1 MPHINFGGLAQ
12 ALLLQ
17 AELLVPMW
25 LPGGRVRGHEYRC
38 ASLSGGVGESCSVN
52 LKNGKWADFAGDDNC
67 RGLDLISL
75 YAAIHGLTM
84 ARAAIELARDLGLED
99 IAHLHHDAANG
110 MHVARA
116 NPVRKL
122 HPPAT
127 APSQPSHP
135 EPARERW
142 RTMMPVPSNAPVPTF
157 WHSFRSMS
165 DIEHKAPYRVNGQL
179 LGYVV
184 RFRTSDGGKETLPY
198 TWCRSERDGSMKWH
212 WRQFDEPRPL
222 FYPGG
227 EHPDG
232 RTVLLVEGEIKAQ
245 TLQAL
250 LESAAPGIYCVASW
264 PGGSKSWSKAAWDW
278 LAGCTV
284 LLWPDC
290 DAKRAPLTRQER
302 ESCLDELAHAVLR
315 QSKPL
320 LPEAKQPG
328 MMAMRGIGAMLR
340 DRHGCSVSLLPIPKP
355 GAVDDGWDA
364 RDAIETDGWDGAR
377 MLAFFGRAQPLPYEI
392 GTGKSAPSSATF
404 VARTVQVGGV
414 GQGLRQSGDG
424 LNNRRTPLDSHSGD
438 ELGDG
443 VEDAFQ
449 AHLDFIVRQSNL
461 SGPWAVQVNRKLVIA
476 ALRKAPD
483 LAGCIGFDE
492 LRVGVSVRRPWPW
505 RDGTGAPKDTDDL
518 RLGDFLST
526 TYGLRSGPR
535 NALSEAIDTVAD
547 DARFH
552 PVRDWLNGLVW
563 DGNERIDTWLIHVL
577 DFDVEALSGKFCR
590 YLELVGRFVLL
601 GLVARVMRPGCK
613 FDYAMVLEGKG
624 GIGKSTFIKALV
636 GEEFFSDTHF
646 DIGAGKDGF
655 EQFEGLWAY
664 ELSELT
670 ALRKADSEQIKQFFS
685 SQVDRYRGA
694 YGRYVQ
700 DHPRQVVIFC
710 STNKK
715 QYLFDLSGN
724 RRFWP
729 VWLPGP
735 VNLEWLAKYRAQ
747 LFAEALVRFT
757 QGERYF
763 PSSQEEETYFVPEQE
778 KRLVETSVQS
788 RLYEL
793 LTRKEVRQGEGR
805 LTLDLTAKTTFV
817 TIHQLVE
824 ALGTDAGKSGPMLES
839 QIRSWLERYGWE
851 NRREKT
857 GLRRRGYAC
866 PQLWPP
872 TIEEDDE
879 GTAQVPS
886 AQPATSASALTSDSS
901 MPESGTRLT
910 EGKRGSD
917 DAPL

>member
-1 MPHINFGGLAQ
+1 MGTIEKGAGGHLPPIHFGALAQ
-12 ALLLQ
+12 ALLSR
-17 AELLVPMW
+17 ADTLVPLW
-25 LPGGRVRGHEYRC
+25 LPGGRARGHEYKC
-38 ASLSGGVGESCSVN
+38 GSLGGGAGESCSVN
-52 LKNGKWADFAGDDNC
+52 LTTGKWADFAGDDSN

-84 ARAAIELARDLGLED
+84 AKAAIELARDLGLED
-99 IAHLHHDAANG
+99 VAQVRRDAGHAG
-110 MHVARA
+110 RAPPQIPEPSSPTTSPSPSSAR
-116 NPVRKL
+116 K
-122 HPPAT
+122 
-127 APSQPSHP
+127 P
-135 EPARERW
+135 EPAREGW
-142 RTMMPVPSNAPVPTF
+142 QTMMPVPPNAPAPTF
-157 WHSFRSMS
+157 RHPFRSAS
-165 DIEHKAPYRVNGQL
+165 DIEHKAPYRVDGQL

-198 TWCRSERDGSMKWH
+198 TWCKSERDGTMKWH

-227 EHPDG
+227 EHPGGKHPDG
-232 RTVLLVEGEIKAQ
+232 RTVVLVEGEIKAEV
-245 TLQAL
+245 LQAT

-264 PGGSKSWSKAAWDW
+264 PGGSKAWSKALWDW
-278 LAGCTV
+278 LAGNTV

-290 DAKRAPLTRQER
+290 DAKRVALTKTER
-302 ESCLDELAHAVLR
+302 DACADELARAMLL

-340 DRHGCSVSLLPIPKP
+340 ERHGCTVSLLPIPKP
-355 GAVDDGWDA
+355 GEVDDGWDA
-364 RDAIETDGWDGAR
+364 RDAIEQDGWDGDR
-377 MLAFFGRAQPLPYEI
+377 LLAFFGRAQPLPDDAGAGE
-392 GTGKSAPSSATF
+392 SASRAATAQGSEGGGGGREGGRNGGR
-404 VARTVQVGGV
+404 AR
-414 GQGLRQSGDG
+414 SDDEASDDDHDG
-424 LNNRRTPLDSHSGD
+424 
-438 ELGDG
+438 
-443 VEDAFQ
+443 DAFK

-461 SGPWAVQVNRKLVIA
+461 NGPWAVQVNRKLVIA
-476 ALRKAPD
+476 ALRKAPA

-492 LRVGVSVRRPWPW
+492 LRAGVSVRQAWPW
-505 RDGTGAPKDTDDL
+505 RAGTGAPKDTDDL

-526 TYGLRSGPR
+526 SYGLKSAPR

-552 PVRDWLNGLVW
+552 PVRDWLQGLRW
-563 DGNERIDTWLIHVL
+563 DEKSRIDKWLIHVL
-577 DFDVEALSGKFCR
+577 GFEVETLPRKLRR

-601 GLVARVMRPGCK
+601 GLVARVMKPGCK
-613 FDYAMVLEGKG
+613 FDYSLVLEGKG

-646 DIGAGKDGF
+646 DIGTGKDGF

-729 VWLPGP
+729 VWLPGR
-735 VNLEWLAKYRAQ
+735 VNLEWLARYREQ
-747 LFAEALVRFT
+747 LFAEALALFS

-763 PSSQEEETYFVPEQE
+763 PTPEEEEDYFVPQQE

-793 LTRKEVRQGEGR
+793 LTREGARAGEGR
-805 LTLDLTAKTTFV
+805 LTLELTASTTFV

-839 QIRSWLERYGWE
+839 QIRGWLERYGWE

-857 GLRRRGYAC
+857 GLRRRGYAR
-866 PQLWPP
+866 PEAWPP
-872 TIEEDDE
+872 PIEEDDD
-879 GTAQVPS
+879 APVPAPVVTPS
-886 AQPATSASALTSDSS
+886 EPS
-901 MPESGTRLT
+901 MPEPGARLAQ
-910 EGKRGSD
+910 GQGGSD
-917 DAPL
+917 DAPF